1 MLEEEKISRIDSE
14 LLEERYQDRKELEEV
29 LEKIRNGYPVQY
41 AIGNV
46 PFLNNIIKVD
56 ERVLI
61 PRFATELLVSKTIDY
76 IKEKK
81 LGEGPFVDICTGSG
95 CIAIALRSEFKNSSI
110 LAIDV
115 SDDALEVARMNA
127 LTNKVEIGF
136 LKEDILKTDRLD
148 RHFSLIIANPP
159 YVKSGE
165 VVSLN
170 TKYEPKIALYPGKDD
185 VIFYKKI
192 IDLANESLLE
202 RAMIAFEIGSTQAK
216 EIGDY
221 VKNVMPQATISIEKD
236 YEGYDRFL
244 FIFKNC

>member
-46 PFLNNIIKVD
+46 PFLNNIIEVD

-81 LGEGPFVDICTGSG
+81 LDGGPFVDICTGSG

-115 SDDALEVARMNA
+115 SEDALEVARMNA
-127 LTNKVEIGF
+127 LTNKVEIEF
-136 LKEDILKTDRLD
+136 LKEDILKTDKLD
-148 RHFSLIIANPP
+148 HHFSLIIANPP

-170 TKYEPKIALYPGKDD
+170 TKYEPKIALYPGEDD

-192 IDLANESLLE
+192 IDLANESLLD

-216 EIGDY
+216 EISDY
-221 VKNVMPQATISIEKD
+221 VKNAMPQATISIEKD